1 MCQMHVFI
9 PLTEIYSGYPEAAKE
24 KLDPSR
30 VKVQMTGTSIA
41 EDDA

>member
-1 MCQMHVFI
+1 MQLFI
-9 PLTEIYSGYPEAAKE
+9 SLTRIYSGYPEAAKE

-30 VKVQMTGTSIA
+30 VKVRMTGTSVA